1 MTKAGMKVSSLS
13 ADERQKWIDTMPNV
27 AANWIKANPKAPAQD
42 VLKAWM
48 DALRAAGE
56 KPARAWDKL

>member
-1 MTKAGMKVSSLS
+1 
-13 ADERQKWIDTMPNV
+13 MPNV

>member
-1 MTKAGMKVSSLS
+1 
-13 ADERQKWIDTMPNV
+13 MPNV
-27 AANWIKANPKAPAQD
+27 AAQWVKANPKVPAQD